1 MLEAKLCTSCIF
13 PTSPKFWKDLT
24 QQQSI
29 NPFIP
34 AQKYEKLLKL

>member
-1 MLEAKLCTSCIF
+1 MLEAKLCTS
-13 PTSPKFWKDLT
+13 WKDLT

-34 AQKYEKLLKL
+34 AQKYEKTA